1 MRHRRKVAPTR
12 RAAHTTN
19 TAFFPIG
26 APVYT
31 KTTCLGKNVRHSLA
45 HCNTHTIRRTAYGVH
60 GRASATH
67 TQDAMIQPDSAR
79 FNSEEQKCE
88 NDFFFFSSF
97 PPHTIFCFPSS
108 PLFPPVFCIPSR
120 RALLVLVY
128 FIAIISHLRQNMN
141 NIILMVIL
149 WDTTIKLITPKIEW
163 RETEEQNRA

>member
-1 MRHRRKVAPTR
+1 MRYRRKLAPTR

-26 APVYT
+26 EPVYT
-31 KTTCLGKNVRHSLA
+31 KTTCLGKNVRHSLIY
-45 HCNTHTIRRTAYGVH
+45 CNTHTIRRTAYGVY

-67 TQDAMIQPDSAR
+67 TQEAMIQPDSTAKSK
-79 FNSEEQKCE
+79 NVKTTSS
-88 NDFFFFSSF
+88 FFSSF
-97 PPHTIFCFPSS
+97 PPHTICSFLAAFS
-108 PLFPPVFCIPSR
+108 PIFYIPSR

-149 WDTTIKLITPKIEW
+149 WDTIIKLITPN
-163 RETEEQNRA
+163 EQKNRANRENREKN